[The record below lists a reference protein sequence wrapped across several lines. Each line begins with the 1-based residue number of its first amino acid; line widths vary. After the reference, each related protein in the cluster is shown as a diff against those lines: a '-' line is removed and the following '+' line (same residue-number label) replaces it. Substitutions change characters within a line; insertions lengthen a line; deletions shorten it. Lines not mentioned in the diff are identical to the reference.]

1 MIENSQHKEIE
12 DLVLKGTTTI
22 GIVCQDGIV
31 LATDTRVTMG
41 YFIAHRHGKKVYP
54 LDTHMAMTIAGG
66 VADAQNVV
74 EILQANAR
82 LFALNNNR
90 PMPVSA
96 IARLAANILFSSRA
110 APLLLQAIIAGI
122 DDADAHVFSIDP
134 YGSVTEETC
143 VSTGSGSPVA
153 YGVLEDG
160 YRKDI
165 TVKEGKTLIVRAVD
179 AAMKRNAGSGD
190 SFDIVTITKKEGY
203 KELSEAE
210 KKNLMSANNG

>member
-190 SFDIVTITKKEGY
+190 SFDIVTITKKDGY

>member
-1 MIENSQHKEIE
+1 MIENPEQRKIE

-22 GIVCQDGIV
+22 GIVCKDGVV

-54 LDTHMAMTIAGG
+54 IDDHTAMTIAGV

-74 EILQANAR
+74 EILQVNTK
-82 LFALNNNR
+82 LFLLNNNR

-96 IARLAANILFSSRA
+96 IARLAANILFSSRG
-110 APLLLQAIIAGI
+110 APLILQAIIAGI
-122 DDADAHVFSIDP
+122 DDNGEHIFSIDP
-134 YGSVTEETC
+134 YGSVTQETC

-160 YRKDI
+160 YHKDM
-165 TVKEGKTLIVRAVD
+165 TVEEGKALVVRAIN
-179 AAMKRNAGSGD
+179 AAMKRNAGTGD
-190 SFDIVTITKKEGY
+190 SFDVVVITKKDGY
-203 KELSEAE
+203 KELSENE
-210 KKNLMSANNG
+210 KNALMKAGNI